1 MNYKILDDMKTTNIK
16 KVNYSITSVL
26 CTLFSVLFISCSE
39 QEIEPVGLMKDT
51 PITIASAGVAELT
64 TRAITDDNKLE
75 GITDGEFVDMG
86 VFVTGGSAD
95 KYNATN
101 MHWQHDG
108 DHWDCTKT
116 VLFEG
121 ASSQQKIYAYYPY
134 VDATTGSVTVTAS
147 EQTDWLVATAT
158 DLTSSVVN
166 LTMTHALA
174 KLKLELSYG
183 SEVAEE
189 DRTTRRVD
197 VWDMYRTGNL
207 NIANNTWSELSKTAY
222 IVSMIN
228 NEALV
233 IPMNNCTSFPIVITM
248 EDARVFKTT
257 INCPVIGTDANGENI
272 YGLAPGTQYN
282 IALQIGQDKVT
293 LGSITASP
301 WGYAAGGVLET
312 E

>member
-1 MNYKILDDMKTTNIK
+1 MKTKYLAIVAVALALVACDKNNDDFNID
-16 KVNYSITSVL
+16 NT
-26 CTLFSVLFISCSE
+26 
-39 QEIEPVGLMKDT
+39 KDT

-64 TRAITDDNKLE
+64 TRVITDDNKLE
-75 GITDGEFVDMG
+75 GIMNEESAHMG

-121 ASSQQKIYAYYPY
+121 ASSQQKIYAYSPFFF
-134 VDATTGSVTVTAS
+134 DSTGSIAVNAS
-147 EQTDWLVATAT
+147 EQTDWLVASAT

-166 LTMTHALA
+166 LTMTHALT
-174 KLKLELSYG
+174 KLVLKPTFGTELTSQTITSVKVEG
-183 SEVAEE
+183 
-189 DRTTRRVD
+189 
-197 VWDMYRTGNL
+197 MYASGTL
-207 NIANNTWSELSKTAY
+207 NVSDNTWSDLPEANTILA
-222 IVSMIN
+222 MAN
-228 NEALV
+228 NELLV
-233 IPMNNCTSFPIVITM
+233 IPMESCTSLPITITM
-248 EDARVFKTT
+248 DDARVFKTT
-257 INCPVIGTDANGENI
+257 ISLATVENMLEA
-272 YGLAPGTQYN
+272 GVQYN
-282 IALQIGQDKVT
+282 IKLQIGQDKVT

>member
-39 QEIEPVGLMKDT
+39 QEIESFESFDSFKDT

-64 TRAITDDNKLE
+64 TRVITDDNKLE
-75 GITDGEFVDMG
+75 GIMNEESAHMG

-108 DHWDCTKT
+108 DHWDCTRT

-147 EQTDWLVATAT
+147 EQKDWLVATAT
-158 DLTSSVVN
+158 DLTSSVVE

-174 KLKLELSYG
+174 KLVLKPTFG
-183 SEVAEE
+183 NEVEE
-189 DRTTRRVD
+189 SQRNIAKVE
-197 VWDMYRTGNL
+197 VGDMYASGTL
-207 NIANNTWSELSKTAY
+207 NISDNKWSNLPEANTTLEMK
-222 IVSMIN
+222 N
-228 NEALV
+228 NEVLI
-233 IPMNNCTSFPIVITM
+233 IPMSNCTSFPIIITM
-248 EDARVFKTT
+248 ADGRKFKTT
-257 INCPVIGTDANGENI
+257 IN
-272 YGLAPGTQYN
+272 LATVDNMLGAGVQYN
-282 IALQIGQDKVT
+282 IKLQIGQDKVT
-293 LGSITASP
+293 LGEITASP
-301 WGYAAGGVLET
+301 WGYATGGVLET

>member
-1 MNYKILDDMKTTNIK
+1 MKTKYFSIIAVALALVACDKNNDDFNID
-16 KVNYSITSVL
+16 NT
-26 CTLFSVLFISCSE
+26 
-39 QEIEPVGLMKDT
+39 KDT

-64 TRAITDDNKLE
+64 TRVITDDNKLE
-75 GITDGEFVDMG
+75 GIMNEESAHMG

-121 ASSQQKIYAYYPY
+121 ASSQQKIYAYSPFFF
-134 VDATTGSVTVTAS
+134 DSTGSIAVNAS

-166 LTMTHALA
+166 LTMTHALT
-174 KLKLELSYG
+174 KLVLKPTFGTELTSQTITSVKVEG
-183 SEVAEE
+183 
-189 DRTTRRVD
+189 
-197 VWDMYRTGNL
+197 MYASGTL
-207 NIANNTWSELSKTAY
+207 NVSDNTWSDLPEANTILA
-222 IVSMIN
+222 MAN
-228 NEALV
+228 NELLV
-233 IPMNNCTSFPIVITM
+233 IPMESCTSLPITITM

-257 INCPVIGTDANGENI
+257 INLATVENMLEA
-272 YGLAPGTQYN
+272 GVQYN

-293 LGSITASP
+293 LGGINAEP
-301 WGYAAGGVLET
+301 WVPSTGGVLET

>member
-1 MNYKILDDMKTTNIK
+1 MKTNKFLTMAATALILASCTN
-16 KVNYSITSVL
+16 ND
-26 CTLFSVLFISCSE
+26 
-39 QEIEPVGLMKDT
+39 PVVDETKDT

-64 TRAITDDNKLE
+64 TRVITDDNELE
-75 GITDGEFVDMG
+75 GIMNEESAHMG

-121 ASSQQKIYAYYPY
+121 ASSQQKIYAYSPFFF
-134 VDATTGSVTVTAS
+134 DSTGSIAVNAS
-147 EQTDWLVATAT
+147 EQTDWLVASAT

-166 LTMTHALA
+166 LTMTHALT
-174 KLKLELSYG
+174 KLVLKPTFGTELTSQTITSVKVG
-183 SEVAEE
+183 G
-189 DRTTRRVD
+189 
-197 VWDMYRTGNL
+197 MYASGTL
-207 NIANNTWSELSKTAY
+207 NVFDNTWSDLPEANTILA
-222 IVSMIN
+222 MAN
-228 NEALV
+228 NELLV
-233 IPMNNCTSFPIVITM
+233 IPMESCTSLPITITM

-257 INCPVIGTDANGENI
+257 INLVTVGNKLEA
-272 YGLAPGTQYN
+272 GTQYN

>member
-1 MNYKILDDMKTTNIK
+1 MKTKYLAIVAVALALVACDKNNDDFNID
-16 KVNYSITSVL
+16 NT
-26 CTLFSVLFISCSE
+26 
-39 QEIEPVGLMKDT
+39 KDT

-64 TRAITDDNKLE
+64 TRVITDDNKLE
-75 GITDGEFVDMG
+75 GIMNEESAHMG

-121 ASSQQKIYAYYPY
+121 ASSQQKIYAYSPFFF
-134 VDATTGSVTVTAS
+134 DSTGSIAVNAS

-166 LTMTHALA
+166 LTMTHALT
-174 KLKLELSYG
+174 KLVLKPTFGTELTSQTITSVKVEG
-183 SEVAEE
+183 
-189 DRTTRRVD
+189 
-197 VWDMYRTGNL
+197 MYASGTL
-207 NIANNTWSELSKTAY
+207 NVSDNTWSDLPEANTILA
-222 IVSMIN
+222 MAN
-228 NEALV
+228 NELLV
-233 IPMNNCTSFPIVITM
+233 IPMESCTSLPITITM

-257 INCPVIGTDANGENI
+257 INLATVENMLEA
-272 YGLAPGTQYN
+272 GVQYN
-282 IALQIGQDKVT
+282 INLQIGQDKVT
-293 LGSITASP
+293 LGDITASP
-301 WGYAAGGVLET
+301 WGYATGGVLET

>member
-1 MNYKILDDMKTTNIK
+1 MKNITNK
-16 KVNYSITSVL
+16 LWDLVKFSVF
-26 CTLFSVLFISCSE
+26 TFPFSVLISCSE
-39 QEIEPVGLMKDT
+39 QEIESFDSTKDT

-64 TRAITDDNKLE
+64 TRVITDDNKLE

-108 DHWDCTKT
+108 DHWDCTRT

-121 ASSQQKIYAYYPY
+121 ASSTQKIYAYSPFFF
-134 VDATTGSVTVTAS
+134 DSTGSIAVNAS

-166 LTMTHALA
+166 LTMTHALT
-174 KLKLELSYG
+174 KLVLKPTFGTELTSQTITSVKVEG
-183 SEVAEE
+183 
-189 DRTTRRVD
+189 
-197 VWDMYRTGNL
+197 MYASGTL
-207 NIANNTWSELSKTAY
+207 NVSDNTWSDLPEANTILVMA
-222 IVSMIN
+222 N
-228 NEALV
+228 NELLV
-233 IPMNNCTSFPIVITM
+233 IPMASCTSLPITITM

-257 INCPVIGTDANGENI
+257 INLATVENMLEA
-272 YGLAPGTQYN
+272 GVQYN
-282 IALQIGQDKVT
+282 IKLQIGQDKVT
-293 LGSITASP
+293 LGEITASS
-301 WGYAAGGVLET
+301 WGSPVDSGQLET

>member
-1 MNYKILDDMKTTNIK
+1 MKTNR
-16 KVNYSITSVL
+16 
-26 CTLFSVLFISCSE
+26 TLSNLGRATFIFALSSFIFISCSE
-39 QEIEPVGLMKDT
+39 QEIEPVGSMKDA

-64 TRAITDDNKLE
+64 TRVITDDNKLE
-75 GITDGEFVDMG
+75 GIMNEESAHMG

-108 DHWDCTKT
+108 DHWDCTRT

-121 ASSQQKIYAYYPY
+121 ASSQQKIYAYSPFFF
-134 VDATTGSVTVTAS
+134 DSTGSIAVNAS
-147 EQTDWLVATAT
+147 EQTDWLVASAT

-166 LTMTHALA
+166 LTMTHALT
-174 KLKLELSYG
+174 KLVLKPTFGTELTSQTITSVKVEG
-183 SEVAEE
+183 
-189 DRTTRRVD
+189 
-197 VWDMYRTGNL
+197 MYASGTL
-207 NIANNTWSELSKTAY
+207 NVFDNTWSDLPEANTILA
-222 IVSMIN
+222 MAN
-228 NEALV
+228 NELLV
-233 IPMNNCTSFPIVITM
+233 IPMESCTSLPITITM

-257 INCPVIGTDANGENI
+257 IN
-272 YGLAPGTQYN
+272 LATVGNKLEAGTQYN

-293 LGSITASP
+293 LGEITASP

>member
-1 MNYKILDDMKTTNIK
+1 MKNMTNK
-16 KVNYSITSVL
+16 LQTWVTLSSVIF
-26 CTLFSVLFISCSE
+26 TLSTFISCSQ
-39 QEIEPVGLMKDT
+39 QEIESPDSMKDT

-64 TRAITDDNKLE
+64 TRVITDDNKLE

-101 MHWQHDG
+101 MHWHHNG

-121 ASSQQKIYAYYPY
+121 ASSTQKIYAYSPFFF
-134 VDATTGSVTVTAS
+134 DSTGSIAVNAS

-166 LTMTHALA
+166 LTMTHALT
-174 KLKLELSYG
+174 KLVLKPTFGTELTSQTITSVEVGGMYASGTLNVSDNSWSNLPEANTTLE
-183 SEVAEE
+183 
-189 DRTTRRVD
+189 
-197 VWDMYRTGNL
+197 M
-207 NIANNTWSELSKTAY
+207 K
-222 IVSMIN
+222 N
-228 NEALV
+228 NELLV
-233 IPMNNCTSFPIVITM
+233 IPMASCTSFPIVITM
-248 EDARVFKTT
+248 SDGRKFTAD
-257 INCPVIGTDANGENI
+257 IS
-272 YGLAPGTQYN
+272 LAGVNNKLASGYRYN
-282 IALQIGQDKVT
+282 ISLQVGQDKVT

-301 WGYAAGGVLET
+301 WGYATGGVLET

>member
-1 MNYKILDDMKTTNIK
+1 MKTKYLAIAAAALTLVACDKNNDDFNID
-16 KVNYSITSVL
+16 NT
-26 CTLFSVLFISCSE
+26 
-39 QEIEPVGLMKDT
+39 KDT

-64 TRAITDDNKLE
+64 TRVITDDNKLE
-75 GITDGEFVDMG
+75 GIMNEESAHMG

-95 KYNATN
+95 KYNAIN

-121 ASSQQKIYAYYPY
+121 ASSQQKIYAYSPFFF
-134 VDATTGSVTVTAS
+134 DSTGSIAVNAS

-174 KLKLELSYG
+174 KLVLKPTFGTELTSQTITSVKVEG
-183 SEVAEE
+183 
-189 DRTTRRVD
+189 
-197 VWDMYRTGNL
+197 MYASGTL
-207 NIANNTWSELSKTAY
+207 NVSDNTWSDLPEANTILA
-222 IVSMIN
+222 MAN
-228 NEALV
+228 NELLV
-233 IPMNNCTSFPIVITM
+233 IPMASCTSLPITITM
-248 EDARVFKTT
+248 DDARVFKTT
-257 INCPVIGTDANGENI
+257 IS
-272 YGLAPGTQYN
+272 LATVDNKLEAGTQYN

-301 WGYAAGGVLET
+301 WGYATGGVLET

>member
-1 MNYKILDDMKTTNIK
+1 MRLNKYFTIAAVALALVACDKNNDDFNID
-16 KVNYSITSVL
+16 NT
-26 CTLFSVLFISCSE
+26 
-39 QEIEPVGLMKDT
+39 KDT

-64 TRAITDDNKLE
+64 TRVITDDNKLE
-75 GITDGEFVDMG
+75 GIMNEESAHMG

-121 ASSQQKIYAYYPY
+121 ASSQQKIYAYSPFFF
-134 VDATTGSVTVTAS
+134 DSTGSIAVNAS

-166 LTMTHALA
+166 LTMTHALT
-174 KLKLELSYG
+174 KLVLKPTFGTELTSQTITSVEVGGMYASGTLNVSDNSWGDLPEANTTLE
-183 SEVAEE
+183 
-189 DRTTRRVD
+189 
-197 VWDMYRTGNL
+197 M
-207 NIANNTWSELSKTAY
+207 K
-222 IVSMIN
+222 N
-228 NEALV
+228 NELLV
-233 IPMNNCTSFPIVITM
+233 IPMASCTSFPIVITM
-248 EDARVFKTT
+248 SDGRKFTAD
-257 INCPVIGTDANGENI
+257 IS
-272 YGLAPGTQYN
+272 LAGVNNKLASGYRYN
-282 IALQIGQDKVT
+282 IALQVGQDKVT

-301 WGYAAGGVLET
+301 WGYATGGVLET

>member
-1 MNYKILDDMKTTNIK
+1 MKTFNK
-16 KVNYSITSVL
+16 MRNEKGEMRNCFFSRASLVL
-26 CTLFSVLFISCSE
+26 SAFCFLLSSCSQDEVFE
-39 QEIEPVGLMKDT
+39 QDSLKDT

-64 TRAITDDNKLE
+64 TRVITDDNKLE
-75 GITDGEFVDMG
+75 GIMNEESAHMG

-121 ASSQQKIYAYYPY
+121 ASSQQKIYAYSPFFF
-134 VDATTGSVTVTAS
+134 DSTGSIAVNAS

-166 LTMTHALA
+166 LTMTHALT
-174 KLKLELSYG
+174 KLVLKPTFGTELTSQTITSVKVEG
-183 SEVAEE
+183 
-189 DRTTRRVD
+189 
-197 VWDMYRTGNL
+197 MYASGTL
-207 NIANNTWSELSKTAY
+207 NVSDNTWSDLPEANTILA
-222 IVSMIN
+222 MAN
-228 NEALV
+228 NELLV
-233 IPMNNCTSFPIVITM
+233 IPMESCTSLPITITM

-257 INCPVIGTDANGENI
+257 INLATVENMLEA
-272 YGLAPGTQYN
+272 GVQYN
-282 IALQIGQDKVT
+282 LHIQVGQDKVT

-301 WGYAAGGVLET
+301 WGYATGGVLET

>member
-1 MNYKILDDMKTTNIK
+1 MKTKYFSIIAAVLALVACDKNNDDFNID
-16 KVNYSITSVL
+16 NT
-26 CTLFSVLFISCSE
+26 
-39 QEIEPVGLMKDT
+39 KDT

-64 TRAITDDNKLE
+64 TRVITDDNKLE
-75 GITDGEFVDMG
+75 GIMNEESAHMG

-108 DHWDCTKT
+108 DHWDCTRT

-121 ASSQQKIYAYYPY
+121 ASSQQKIYAYSPFFF
-134 VDATTGSVTVTAS
+134 DSTGSIAVNAS
-147 EQTDWLVATAT
+147 EQTDWLVASAT

-166 LTMTHALA
+166 LTMTHALT
-174 KLKLELSYG
+174 KLVIKPTFGTELTSQTITSVKVEG
-183 SEVAEE
+183 
-189 DRTTRRVD
+189 
-197 VWDMYRTGNL
+197 MYASGTL
-207 NIANNTWSELSKTAY
+207 NVSDNTWSDLPEANTILA
-222 IVSMIN
+222 MAN
-228 NEALV
+228 NELLV
-233 IPMNNCTSFPIVITM
+233 IPMESCTSLPITITM

-257 INCPVIGTDANGENI
+257 INLATVENMLEA
-272 YGLAPGTQYN
+272 GVQYN
-282 IALQIGQDKVT
+282 IALQVGQDKVT

>member
-1 MNYKILDDMKTTNIK
+1 MKTFNK
-16 KVNYSITSVL
+16 MRNEKGEMRNCFFSSASLVL
-26 CTLFSVLFISCSE
+26 SAFCFLLSSCSQDEVFE
-39 QEIEPVGLMKDT
+39 QDSLKDT

-64 TRAITDDNKLE
+64 TRVITDDNKLE

-101 MHWQHDG
+101 MHWHHNG

-147 EQTDWLVATAT
+147 EQKDWLVATAT

-166 LTMTHALA
+166 LTMTHALT
-174 KLKLELSYG
+174 KLVLKPTFGTELTSQTITSVKVEG
-183 SEVAEE
+183 
-189 DRTTRRVD
+189 
-197 VWDMYRTGNL
+197 MYASGTL
-207 NIANNTWSELSKTAY
+207 NVSDNTWSDLPEANTILA
-222 IVSMIN
+222 MAN
-228 NEALV
+228 NELLV
-233 IPMNNCTSFPIVITM
+233 IPMESCTSLPITITM

-257 INCPVIGTDANGENI
+257 INLATVENMLEA
-272 YGLAPGTQYN
+272 GVQYN
-282 IALQIGQDKVT
+282 IKLQIGQDKVT
-293 LGSITASP
+293 LGDITASP

>member
-1 MNYKILDDMKTTNIK
+1 MKTKYFSIIAVALALVACDKNNDDFNID
-16 KVNYSITSVL
+16 NT
-26 CTLFSVLFISCSE
+26 
-39 QEIEPVGLMKDT
+39 KDT

-64 TRAITDDNKLE
+64 TRVITDDNKLE
-75 GITDGEFVDMG
+75 GIMNEESAHMG

-108 DHWDCTKT
+108 DHWDCTRT

-121 ASSQQKIYAYYPY
+121 ASSQQKIYAYSPFFF
-134 VDATTGSVTVTAS
+134 DSTGSIAVNAS
-147 EQTDWLVATAT
+147 EQTDWLVATTT

-174 KLKLELSYG
+174 KLVLKPTFGTELTSQTITSVKVEG
-183 SEVAEE
+183 
-189 DRTTRRVD
+189 
-197 VWDMYRTGNL
+197 MYASGTL
-207 NIANNTWSELSKTAY
+207 NVSDNTWSDLPEANTILA
-222 IVSMIN
+222 MAN
-228 NEALV
+228 NELLV
-233 IPMNNCTSFPIVITM
+233 IPMESCTSLPITITM

-257 INCPVIGTDANGENI
+257 INLATVENMLEA
-272 YGLAPGTQYN
+272 GVQYN
-282 IALQIGQDKVT
+282 IKLQIGQDKVT
-293 LGSITASP
+293 LGEITASP

>member
-1 MNYKILDDMKTTNIK
+1 
-16 KVNYSITSVL
+16 
-26 CTLFSVLFISCSE
+26 
-39 QEIEPVGLMKDT
+39 
-51 PITIASAGVAELT
+51 
-64 TRAITDDNKLE
+64 
-75 GITDGEFVDMG
+75 
-86 VFVTGGSAD
+86 
-95 KYNATN
+95 
-101 MHWQHDG
+101 
-108 DHWDCTKT
+108 
-116 VLFEG
+116 
-121 ASSQQKIYAYYPY
+121 
-134 VDATTGSVTVTAS
+134 VTATD
-147 EQTDWLVATAT
+147 QTDWLVATAT
-158 DLTSSVVN
+158 DLTSSAAN
-166 LTMTHALA
+166 LTMTHALT

-222 IVSMIN
+222 IVSMTN

-233 IPMNNCTSFPIVITM
+233 IPMSNCTSFPIVITM

-293 LGSITASP
+293 LGGVNAEP
-301 WGYAAGGVLET
+301 WVPSTGGVLET

>member
-1 MNYKILDDMKTTNIK
+1 MKTKYLAIVAAALALVACDKNNDDFNID
-16 KVNYSITSVL
+16 NT
-26 CTLFSVLFISCSE
+26 
-39 QEIEPVGLMKDT
+39 KDT

-64 TRAITDDNKLE
+64 TRVITDDNKLE
-75 GITDGEFVDMG
+75 GIMNEESAHMG

-108 DHWDCTKT
+108 DHWDCTRT

-121 ASSQQKIYAYYPY
+121 ASSQQKIYAYSPFFF
-134 VDATTGSVTVTAS
+134 DSTGSIAVNAS

-166 LTMTHALA
+166 LTMIHALA
-174 KLKLELSYG
+174 KLVLKPTFGTELTSQTITSVKVEG
-183 SEVAEE
+183 
-189 DRTTRRVD
+189 
-197 VWDMYRTGNL
+197 MYASGTL
-207 NIANNTWSELSKTAY
+207 NVSDNTWSDLPEANTILA
-222 IVSMIN
+222 MAN
-228 NEALV
+228 NELLV
-233 IPMNNCTSFPIVITM
+233 IPMESCTSLPITITM
-248 EDARVFKTT
+248 DDDRKFKTT
-257 INCPVIGTDANGENI
+257 IS
-272 YGLAPGTQYN
+272 LATVGNKLEAGTQYN

>member
-1 MNYKILDDMKTTNIK
+1 MKTKYLAIVAVALALVACDKNNDDFNID
-16 KVNYSITSVL
+16 NT
-26 CTLFSVLFISCSE
+26 
-39 QEIEPVGLMKDT
+39 KDT

-64 TRAITDDNKLE
+64 TRVITDDNKLE
-75 GITDGEFVDMG
+75 GIMNEESAHMG

-121 ASSQQKIYAYYPY
+121 ASSQQKIYAYSPFFF
-134 VDATTGSVTVTAS
+134 DSTGSIAVNAS

-166 LTMTHALA
+166 LTMTHALT
-174 KLKLELSYG
+174 KLVLKPTFGTELTSQTITSVKVEG
-183 SEVAEE
+183 
-189 DRTTRRVD
+189 
-197 VWDMYRTGNL
+197 MYASGTL
-207 NIANNTWSELSKTAY
+207 NVSDNTWSDLPEANTILA
-222 IVSMIN
+222 MAN
-228 NEALV
+228 NELLV
-233 IPMNNCTSFPIVITM
+233 IPMESCTSLPITITM

-257 INCPVIGTDANGENI
+257 INLATVENMLEA
-272 YGLAPGTQYN
+272 GVQYN
-282 IALQIGQDKVT
+282 IKLQIGQDKVT

>member
-1 MNYKILDDMKTTNIK
+1 MKTFNK
-16 KVNYSITSVL
+16 MRNEKGEMRNCFFSSASLVL
-26 CTLFSVLFISCSE
+26 SAFCFLLSSCSQDEVFE
-39 QEIEPVGLMKDT
+39 QDSLKDT

-64 TRAITDDNKLE
+64 TRVITDDNKLE
-75 GITDGEFVDMG
+75 GIMNEESAHMG

-121 ASSQQKIYAYYPY
+121 ASSQQKIYAYSPFFF
-134 VDATTGSVTVTAS
+134 DSTGSIAVNAS

-166 LTMTHALA
+166 LTMTHALT
-174 KLKLELSYG
+174 KLVLKPTFGTELTSQTITSVKVEG
-183 SEVAEE
+183 
-189 DRTTRRVD
+189 
-197 VWDMYRTGNL
+197 MYASGTL
-207 NIANNTWSELSKTAY
+207 NVSDNTWSDLPEANTILA
-222 IVSMIN
+222 MAN
-228 NEALV
+228 NELLV
-233 IPMNNCTSFPIVITM
+233 IPMESCTSLPITITM

-257 INCPVIGTDANGENI
+257 INLATVENMLEA
-272 YGLAPGTQYN
+272 GVQYN
-282 IALQIGQDKVT
+282 IKLQIGQDKVT

>member
-1 MNYKILDDMKTTNIK
+1 MKTFNK
-16 KVNYSITSVL
+16 MRNEKGEMRNCFFSSASLVL
-26 CTLFSVLFISCSE
+26 SAFCFLLSSCSQDEVFE
-39 QEIEPVGLMKDT
+39 QDSLKDT

-64 TRAITDDNKLE
+64 TRVITDDNKLE

-121 ASSQQKIYAYYPY
+121 ASSQQKIYAYSPFFF
-134 VDATTGSVTVTAS
+134 DSTGSIAVNAS

-166 LTMTHALA
+166 LTMTHALT
-174 KLKLELSYG
+174 KLVLKPTFGTELTSQTITSVKVEG
-183 SEVAEE
+183 
-189 DRTTRRVD
+189 
-197 VWDMYRTGNL
+197 MYASGTL
-207 NIANNTWSELSKTAY
+207 NVSDNTWSDLPEANTILA
-222 IVSMIN
+222 MAN
-228 NEALV
+228 NELLV
-233 IPMNNCTSFPIVITM
+233 IPMESCTSLPITITM
-248 EDARVFKTT
+248 EDARVFKKT
-257 INCPVIGTDANGENI
+257 IN
-272 YGLAPGTQYN
+272 LATVDNKLEAGVQYN
-282 IALQIGQDKVT
+282 IRLQIGQDKVT
-293 LGSITASP
+293 LGEITASS
-301 WGYAAGGVLET
+301 WGSPVDSGQLET

>member
-1 MNYKILDDMKTTNIK
+1 MKTFNK
-16 KVNYSITSVL
+16 MRNEKGEMRNCFFSRASLVL
-26 CTLFSVLFISCSE
+26 SAFCFLLSSCSQDEVFE
-39 QEIEPVGLMKDT
+39 QDSLKDT

-64 TRAITDDNKLE
+64 TRVITDDNKLE

-101 MHWQHDG
+101 MHWQHNG

-121 ASSQQKIYAYYPY
+121 ASSQQKIYAYSPFFF
-134 VDATTGSVTVTAS
+134 DSTGSIAVNAS

-166 LTMTHALA
+166 LTMTHALT
-174 KLKLELSYG
+174 KLVLKPTFGTELTSQTITSVKVEG
-183 SEVAEE
+183 
-189 DRTTRRVD
+189 
-197 VWDMYRTGNL
+197 MYASGTL
-207 NIANNTWSELSKTAY
+207 NVSDNTWSDLPEANTILA
-222 IVSMIN
+222 MAN
-228 NEALV
+228 NELLV
-233 IPMNNCTSFPIVITM
+233 IPMESCTSLPITITM
-248 EDARVFKTT
+248 DDARVFKTT
-257 INCPVIGTDANGENI
+257 INLATVENM
-272 YGLAPGTQYN
+272 LEAGTQYN

-301 WGYAAGGVLET
+301 WGYATGGVLET

>member
-1 MNYKILDDMKTTNIK
+1 MKTFNK
-16 KVNYSITSVL
+16 MRNEKGEMRNCFFSSASLVL
-26 CTLFSVLFISCSE
+26 SAFCFLLSSCSQDEVFE
-39 QEIEPVGLMKDT
+39 QDSLKDT

-64 TRAITDDNKLE
+64 TRVITDDNKLE
-75 GITDGEFVDMG
+75 GIMNEESAHMG

-121 ASSQQKIYAYYPY
+121 ASSQQKIYAYSPFFF
-134 VDATTGSVTVTAS
+134 DSTGSIAVNAS
-147 EQTDWLVATAT
+147 EQTDWLVASAT

-174 KLKLELSYG
+174 KLVLKPTFGTELTSQTITSVKVEG
-183 SEVAEE
+183 
-189 DRTTRRVD
+189 
-197 VWDMYRTGNL
+197 MYASGTL
-207 NIANNTWSELSKTAY
+207 NVSDNTWSDLPEANTILA
-222 IVSMIN
+222 MAN
-228 NEALV
+228 NELLV
-233 IPMNNCTSFPIVITM
+233 IPMESCTSLPITITM

-257 INCPVIGTDANGENI
+257 IN
-272 YGLAPGTQYN
+272 LATVGNKLEAGTQYN
-282 IALQIGQDKVT
+282 INLQIGQDKVT

>member
-1 MNYKILDDMKTTNIK
+1 MKTFNK
-16 KVNYSITSVL
+16 MRNEKGEMRNCFFSSASLVL
-26 CTLFSVLFISCSE
+26 SAFCFLLSSCSQDEVFE
-39 QEIEPVGLMKDT
+39 QDSLKDT

-64 TRAITDDNKLE
+64 TRVITDDNKLE

-101 MHWQHDG
+101 MHWHHNG

-147 EQTDWLVATAT
+147 EQKDWLVATAT

-166 LTMTHALA
+166 LTMTHALT
-174 KLKLELSYG
+174 KLVLKPTFGTELTSQTITSVKVEG
-183 SEVAEE
+183 
-189 DRTTRRVD
+189 
-197 VWDMYRTGNL
+197 MYASGTL
-207 NIANNTWSELSKTAY
+207 NVSDNTWSDLPEANTILA
-222 IVSMIN
+222 MAN
-228 NEALV
+228 NELLV
-233 IPMNNCTSFPIVITM
+233 IPMESCTSLPITITM

-257 INCPVIGTDANGENI
+257 INLATVENMLEA
-272 YGLAPGTQYN
+272 GVQYN
-282 IALQIGQDKVT
+282 IKLQIGQDKVT
-293 LGSITASP
+293 LGEITASP

>member
-1 MNYKILDDMKTTNIK
+1 MKNMKNKLQTWVTL
-16 KVNYSITSVL
+16 SSVIF
-26 CTLFSVLFISCSE
+26 TLSTFISCSQ
-39 QEIEPVGLMKDT
+39 QEIESPDSMKDT

-64 TRAITDDNKLE
+64 TRVITDDNKLE
-75 GITDGEFVDMG
+75 GIMNEESAHMG

-108 DHWDCTKT
+108 DHWDCTRT

-121 ASSQQKIYAYYPY
+121 ASSQQKIYAYSPFFF
-134 VDATTGSVTVTAS
+134 DSTGSIAVNAS

-174 KLKLELSYG
+174 KLVLKPTFGTELTSQTITSVKVEG
-183 SEVAEE
+183 
-189 DRTTRRVD
+189 
-197 VWDMYRTGNL
+197 MYASGTL
-207 NIANNTWSELSKTAY
+207 NVSDNTWSDLPEANTILA
-222 IVSMIN
+222 MAN
-228 NEALV
+228 NELLV
-233 IPMNNCTSFPIVITM
+233 IPMESCTSLPITITM

-257 INCPVIGTDANGENI
+257 INLATVENMLEA
-272 YGLAPGTQYN
+272 GVQYN
-282 IALQIGQDKVT
+282 IKLQIGQDKVT
-293 LGSITASP
+293 LGEITASP